1 MSKLLML
8 SAAAMLVCGSA
19 LAQPASPVPGSQP
32 GTKAPG
38 SELPKQTPGAT
49 GSGSAP
55 IGPPASSPST
65 TPSTPGQPSVP
76 GTPSAPNATKKLDTP
91 SAGGRQV
98 NACRCR
104 TLSGPTPLCPRC
116 CVMVSDPEV

>member
-1 MSKLLML
+1 MRAARNFRVLGPLSDQLNNERKRSMKKLLL
-8 SAAAMLVCGSA
+8 VSAAAMFACGTA

-55 IGPPASSPST
+55 IGPPASTPST
-65 TPSTPGQPSVP
+65 TPSTPGTPSVP
-76 GTPSAPNATKKLDTP
+76 GKAPAPDASKKLDTP
-91 SAGGRQV
+91 SAGGG
-98 NACRCR
+98 
-104 TLSGPTPLCPRC
+104 SK
-116 CVMVSDPEV
+116 